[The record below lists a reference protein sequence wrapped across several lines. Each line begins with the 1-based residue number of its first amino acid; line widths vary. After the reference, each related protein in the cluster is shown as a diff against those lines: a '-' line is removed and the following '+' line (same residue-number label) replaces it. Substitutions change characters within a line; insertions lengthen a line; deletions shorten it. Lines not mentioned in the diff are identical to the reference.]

1 MTKRTAWS
9 TARRART
16 LAALLVAG
24 ATALGAAAP
33 ATSTVDAEAGAAA
46 TAWLDGDAG
55 RAARELEGRLD
66 RASALNR
73 GVALVYAGD
82 AATAERELAALR
94 AREPKWT
101 PALRWLARAQ
111 AASGS
116 PQRETTLKA
125 LLAAADA
132 DSRDF
137 LWTGRLQHDAGRPDA
152 AAASFRAAVTQEA
165 GRDSTQARRAAVYE
179 MDRATGECV
188 VRQVVEGL
196 YGYDRFPLSPLD
208 QDGVSILLL
217 ARGMAEAPSSLSVL
231 TAVDSTWKGTQ
242 LRSVGNERIRWAGR
256 EVEAVEV
263 EALGHYKGPAGLSGR
278 VRTWIS
284 RDGRATLYRASVKLA
299 LGSVVLE
306 LQPDFEQA
314 ARLEPE

>member
-1 MTKRTAWS
+1 LFRLGEISLREGRVKEGRNWLREALATPEGRLREAEV
-9 TARRART
+9 RALVPD
-16 LAALLVAG
+16 LAAP
-24 ATALGAAAP
+24 AAAP
-33 ATSTVDAEAGAAA
+33 RIVPPLRPGERLSYTARYLIFKFATVEMENRGFADFRGQRVA
-46 TAWLDGDAG
+46 
-55 RAARELEGRLD
+55 RIVFAARSRPGFPFLTIDSRFE
-66 RASALNR
+66 S
-73 GVALVYAGD
+73 
-82 AATAERELAALR
+82 
-94 AREPKWT
+94 
-101 PALRWLARAQ
+101 
-111 AASGS
+111 
-116 PQRETTLKA
+116 
-125 LLAAADA
+125 LLAEDGSVLAHR
-132 DSRDF
+132 S
-137 LWTGRLQHDAGRPDA
+137 
-152 AAASFRAAVTQEA
+152 SS
-165 GRDSTQARRAAVYE
+165 RDSTQARRAAVYE

-242 LRSVGNERIRWAGR
+242 LRSAGNERIRWAGR
-256 EVEAVEV
+256 EVEAVKV

-284 RDGRATLYRASVKLA
+284 RDGRATLYRASVQLA